1 MFFANLKGF
10 NAKNPRHHVQ
20 AFEFLNVSAFRHADS
35 CVRKY
40 RFPPRSLAVPFI
52 KKT

>member
-1 MFFANLKGF
+1 MGGEAPELEENK
-10 NAKNPRHHVQ
+10 KPRHHVE

-40 RFPPRSLAVPFI
+40 RFPPRSLAAAFI